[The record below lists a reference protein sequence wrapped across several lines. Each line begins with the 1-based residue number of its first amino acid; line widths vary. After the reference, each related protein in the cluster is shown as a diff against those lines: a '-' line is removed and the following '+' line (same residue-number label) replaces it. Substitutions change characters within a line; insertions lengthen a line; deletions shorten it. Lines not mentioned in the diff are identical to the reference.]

1 VGAVST
7 QAGPPALV
15 VSVLGVPVGIPAAP
29 SAADRLRHQWSRA
42 LTDEPAA
49 AVVDLAGLGD
59 DELAHD
65 YALTSRVTMV
75 ALEATAG
82 QRVNLHAGAV
92 ADADG
97 RALAVI
103 GASGSGK
110 TTAIGLLATRLGY
123 LSDETTSLDDAL
135 TVHAHPKPLS
145 VITDPDA
152 PHRKQSVSPDDLGL
166 LRPPPS
172 ARLHRIVLLHR
183 GDDDSGLVPLAPA
196 HAIAAMVPQSSSLA
210 LLEHPILRLAE
221 TIDACGGAWG
231 LHYRELADWLDD
243 LVLLLDAP
251 PQAPAQRVH
260 HPASALAPAPP
271 GAWSRAAWH
280 DAVEYADELVLMVGD
295 RVRVLAGLGVL
306 LWLALATPQGL
317 DELVAEVRSQWGEH
331 PDAPALVADALAT
344 LAEEGVVVAPVG

>member
-1 VGAVST
+1 MT
-7 QAGPPALV
+7 TPAGPPALV
-15 VSVLGVPVGIPAAP
+15 VSVLGVPVGIPAAG
-29 SAADRLRHQWSRA
+29 SAVARLRHQWSRA

-49 AVVDLAGLGD
+49 AVVDLTGLGD

-82 QRVNLHAGAV
+82 RRINLHAGAV
-92 ADADG
+92 ADAAG
-97 RALAVI
+97 RAIAVI

-123 LSDETTSLDDAL
+123 LSDETTSFDDTL

-145 VITDPDA
+145 VITDRDA

-166 LRPPPS
+166 LPPPAS

-183 GDDDSGLVPLAPA
+183 GDDDSGLVPITPA

-231 LHYRELADWLDD
+231 LHYHELADWLDD
-243 LVLLLDAP
+243 LVLLLDAS
-251 PQAPAQRVH
+251 PQAPAPRVH
-260 HPASALAPAPP
+260 HPSSPLAPAPP
-271 GAWSRAAWH
+271 GTWSRAAWH
-280 DAVEYADELVLMVGD
+280 DAVEYDDELVLMVGD
-295 RVRVLAGLGVL
+295 RVQVLAGLGVL
-306 LWLALATPQGL
+306 LWLALETPQGL
-317 DELVAEVRSQWGEH
+317 DDLVARAQALAGEH

-344 LAEEGVVVAPVG
+344 LAEEGVVVAPA

>member
-1 VGAVST
+1 MST

-15 VSVLGVPVGIPAAP
+15 VSVLGVPVGIPAP
-29 SAADRLRHQWSRA
+29 PTAADRLRHQWSRA

-49 AVVDLAGLGD
+49 AVVDLTGLGD

-92 ADADG
+92 ADTDG

-145 VITDPDA
+145 VITDTDA

-166 LRPPPS
+166 LRPPAS

-210 LLEHPILRLAE
+210 LLEHPILRLA
-221 TIDACGGAWG
+221 
-231 LHYRELADWLDD
+231 
-243 LVLLLDAP
+243 
-251 PQAPAQRVH
+251 
-260 HPASALAPAPP
+260 
-271 GAWSRAAWH
+271 
-280 DAVEYADELVLMVGD
+280 
-295 RVRVLAGLGVL
+295 
-306 LWLALATPQGL
+306 
-317 DELVAEVRSQWGEH
+317 
-331 PDAPALVADALAT
+331 
-344 LAEEGVVVAPVG
+344 